1 MIGVGLVLLVIGVV
15 TLFFMPWVGIPAA
28 IVGIVLVVLFLLAVG
43 GLILWRAMA
52 GGTPGGPG
60 TPSPHAP
67 HHSPTPSAT
76 VNP

>member
-1 MIGVGLVLLVIGVV
+1 LSG
-15 TLFFMPWVGIPAA
+15 
-28 IVGIVLVVLFLLAVG
+28 VLVVLFLLAVG

-67 HHSPTPSAT
+67 HHSPTPGAT